1 MLRPFYVF
9 LIFHVL
15 YNRVSCTTQETCGT
29 VNRDFAINLITFD
42 QVSDMCLLSNRTEG
56 IDQMV
61 VWLSRIFVQGDL
73 FSRKSEFK
81 VTLEEETWLMDVAFF
96 GG

>member
-1 MLRPFYVF
+1 MLRPFYVS

-15 YNRVSCTTQETCGT
+15 YYRVSWTTQETRGML
-29 VNRDFAINLITFD
+29 NRDFAINLITFD